1 MAFGVLLGG
10 RELLVFLVQVPSFW
24 LVICLCHCM
33 LCLCE
38 LTLRIVTIC
47 LGELMVAMMWAISSL
62 CGWLSY
68 EEGCLTWFS
77 RRYMLL
83 RLFVKINVSMLR
95 T

>member
-1 MAFGVLLGG
+1 M
-10 RELLVFLVQVPSFW
+10 LVW
-24 LVICLCHCM
+24 A
-33 LCLCE
+33 
-38 LTLRIVTIC
+38 LTLQIVTLC

-62 CGWLSY
+62 CGWLYY